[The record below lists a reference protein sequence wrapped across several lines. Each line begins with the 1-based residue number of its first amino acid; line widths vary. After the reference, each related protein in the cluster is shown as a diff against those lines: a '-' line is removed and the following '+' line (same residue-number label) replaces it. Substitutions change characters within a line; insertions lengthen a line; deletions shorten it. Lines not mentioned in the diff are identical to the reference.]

1 MRQLDEPIQLF
12 GESKGERRERLRAL
26 IIEYFLTYGHSPD
39 DDAFAHKIVDFTNLG
54 GTAEDIER
62 ANLNFD
68 SEDDYLSGDDG
79 AKIQKDEV
87 FYTEGDKSLQEAR
100 LKIAKFSI

>member
-1 MRQLDEPIQLF
+1 M
-12 GESKGERRERLRAL
+12 

-39 DDAFAHKIVDFTNLG
+39 DYFDQMYLIK
-54 GTAEDIER
+54 GTPEDIER

-79 AKIQKDEV
+79 PKIQKDEV
-87 FYTEGDKSLQEAR
+87 FYTEGDKSL
-100 LKIAKFSI
+100 